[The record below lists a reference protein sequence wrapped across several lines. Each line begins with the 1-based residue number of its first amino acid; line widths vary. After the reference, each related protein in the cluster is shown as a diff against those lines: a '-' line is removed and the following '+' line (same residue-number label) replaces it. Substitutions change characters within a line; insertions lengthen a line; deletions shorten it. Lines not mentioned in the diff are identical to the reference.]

1 MISFIND
8 FIRTVSEAKYK
19 SIHVEGFK
27 ILTPKQMLQILA
39 ITFAQAKADSTSKS
53 LLNDFRKIIYSLYQR
68 MEITKKIYS
77 DIMNQIK

>member
-19 SIHVEGFK
+19 SIHGEGFT

-39 ITFAQAKADSTSKS
+39 ITFAQAKADSTSKN
-53 LLNDFRKIIYSLYQR
+53 LLNEIKKIIYSLYQR
-68 MEITKKIYS
+68 IEITKKIYS

>member
-19 SIHVEGFK
+19 SIHGEGFT

-39 ITFAQAKADSTSKS
+39 ITFAQAKADSTSKN
-53 LLNDFRKIIYSLYQR
+53 LLNEIRKIIYSLYQR